1 MELRVKNE
9 HCKLLQCDI
18 MPNTNLEPKETN
30 SGLDNVW
37 SPFMVSVLKSTVLSF
52 GLLAGLAAAAN
63 AQSVSALPPDGST
76 PPSYYST
83 LPVQNAHTG
92 IAGSTQSFY
101 PKPGGGGIWTE
112 GHYQPAAQSATGAY
126 SSTNATGPKPH

>member
-1 MELRVKNE
+1 MANA
-9 HCKLLQCDI
+9 
-18 MPNTNLEPKETN
+18 NLVPQEIS
-30 SGLDNVW
+30 SGLDNLW
-37 SPFMVSVLKSTVLSF
+37 SPFMVSVLKSTVLSFGLLGF

-76 PPSYYST
+76 PPSYDRT

-101 PKPGGGGIWTE
+101 PKPGGSAIWME
-112 GHYQPAAQSATGAY
+112 RHYQPAAQSATGPY
-126 SSTNATGPKPH
+126 PSTNATGPKPH

>member
-1 MELRVKNE
+1 
-9 HCKLLQCDI
+9 
-18 MPNTNLEPKETN
+18 
-30 SGLDNVW
+30 
-37 SPFMVSVLKSTVLSF
+37 MVSVLKSTVLNF

-76 PPSYYST
+76 PPSYDRT

-101 PKPGGGGIWTE
+101 PKPGGGAIWTD
-112 GHYQPAAQSATGAY
+112 GHYQPAAQSATGAFP
-126 SSTNATGPKPH
+126 STNVTGPKPH